1 MVPNQRGFTFV
12 ELLIVLAITLL
23 VGSIVFSYGE
33 RGLKNKEIEHYFDQL
48 INDSLY
54 IQTYSVNKKVKTSIE
69 FNVATHQYTA
79 KNLMT
84 NEVLFKRAMP
94 ISLKISNLSTVRK
107 IAYNE
112 KGNASY
118 AGRIICEYI
127 NGEKEVFVYLGSGRV
142 YIK

>member
-1 MVPNQRGFTFV
+1 MGPNEKGFTFV
-12 ELLIVLAITLL
+12 ELLIVLSITLL
-23 VGSIVFSYGE
+23 LGAIVFSYGE
-33 RGLKNKEIEHYFDQL
+33 RGLKNKEIDHYFDQL

-54 IQTYSVNKKVKTSIE
+54 IQTYAVNKKVKTSIE
-69 FNVATHQYTA
+69 FNVSTHQYTA
-79 KNLMT
+79 KNLAS
-84 NEVLFKRAMP
+84 NEILFKRAMP
-94 ISLKISNLSTVRK
+94 VSLKISNSSTVRK

-127 NGEKEVFVYLGSGRV
+127 NGQKEVFVYIGSGRV

>member
-1 MVPNQRGFTFV
+1 MAANEKGFTFV

-33 RGLKNKEIEHYFDQL
+33 KGLKNREIEHYFDQL

-54 IQTYSVNKKVKTSIE
+54 IQTYAVNKKAKTSIE
-69 FNVATHQYTA
+69 FNVSTHQYTA
-79 KNLMT
+79 KNLAT
-84 NEVLFKRAMP
+84 NEILFKRDMP
-94 ISLKISNLSTVRK
+94 ISLKISNMSTVRK

-127 NGEKEVFVYLGSGRV
+127 NGQKEVFVYIGSGRV